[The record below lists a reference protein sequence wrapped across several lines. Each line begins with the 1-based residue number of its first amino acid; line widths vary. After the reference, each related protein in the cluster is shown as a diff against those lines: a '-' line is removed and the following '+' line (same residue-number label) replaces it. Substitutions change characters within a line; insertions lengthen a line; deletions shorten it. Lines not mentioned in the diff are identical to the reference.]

1 MATLSKSFNTKAMNY
16 IKRFPFSLSLSV
28 AFSTVILCQA
38 SLPVQAQRGNQS
50 DVTGAIVTTSD
61 IKGPFFSPTPQR
73 GRGTGA
79 GGQVEFNSYGLR
91 RVVSEASVKVIDE
104 LNSNTLP
111 SASGRPIPSETQQ
124 SLLRILLASRS
135 TEVTPTSQQ
144 ITKALTGVQGGPTVQ
159 QAEQLTD
166 SLRGLLKNF
175 RISREQGEVRYRRV
189 DATRLLAALNAYN
202 NIIDRSSAQYLSNP
216 PSELLA
222 IRSVLT
228 QITAS
233 IRRSQNTF

>member
-16 IKRFPFSLSLSV
+16 IKRFPFYLGLSI
-28 AFSTVILCQA
+28 AFSTVMLCQA

-73 GRGTGA
+73 GSTL
-79 GGQVEFNSYGLR
+79 EFSNYGLR
-91 RVVSEASVKVIDE
+91 RVVSEASVKVVQD
-104 LNSNTLP
+104 LNINSLT
-111 SASGRPIPSETQQ
+111 SVSGRPIPPQTQQ
-124 SLLRILLASRS
+124 SLLRILTLTRS
-135 TEVTPTSQQ
+135 VDVNPTSQQ
-144 ITKALTGVQGGPTVQ
+144 ITRALTGVQGGPTVD

-175 RISREQGEVRYRRV
+175 RVTTNRSQTQLKYRRIS
-189 DATRLLAALNAYN
+189 ATQLIAALKAYN
-202 NIIDRSSAQYLSNP
+202 NIIDRSSVQYLSNP

-228 QITAS
+228 QITTS
-233 IRRSQNTF
+233 IRPSKNSL

>member
-1 MATLSKSFNTKAMNY
+1 MNY

-28 AFSTVILCQA
+28 AFSTVMLCQA

-73 GRGTGA
+73 GRGG
-79 GGQVEFNSYGLR
+79 VVRFNSNGLR
-91 RVVSEASVKVIDE
+91 RVASEASIKVIDQLN
-104 LNSNTLP
+104 LNSLT
-111 SASGRPIPSETQQ
+111 SVSGRPIPSQTQQ

-144 ITKALTGVQGGPTVQ
+144 ITKALSGVQGGPTVQ
-159 QAEQLTD
+159 QAEQLVD
-166 SLRGLLKNF
+166 SLQGLLKNF
-175 RISREQGEVRYRRV
+175 RLTTTIRLQAEVRYRRIS
-189 DATRLLAALNAYN
+189 ATRLLVALNAYN

-228 QITAS
+228 QITDS
-233 IRRSQNTF
+233 IRTSKDRL